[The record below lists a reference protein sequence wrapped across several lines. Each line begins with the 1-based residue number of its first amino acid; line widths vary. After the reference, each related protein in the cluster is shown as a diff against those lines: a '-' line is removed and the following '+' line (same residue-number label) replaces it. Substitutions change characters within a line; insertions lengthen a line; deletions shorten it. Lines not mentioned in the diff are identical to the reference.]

1 MAVLTRLK
9 QGRAQRTRE
18 VLLRAAAEVFDEHG
32 FSGASIN
39 KVLERAGVTAG
50 AVYFHFQSKEGLARA
65 VILEQAGDLR
75 FPPGPAGLRHLVDMT
90 LYLAYEMQHNVLL
103 RAGVKLAVEQGE
115 SGLAEFAIHEWWIDT
130 FRQQL
135 VAARERGEL
144 LPGVDE
150 AEFARLLVAAYT
162 GTQIM
167 SRISD
172 AHADL
177 PERITVMWRYLLPGI
192 ATPALC
198 AELGCP
204 APRTEN
210 RT

>member
-1 MAVLTRLK
+1 MAVLTQLK

-18 VLLRAAAEVFDEHG
+18 VLLRAAAEVFDENG

-39 KVLERAGVTAG
+39 KILERAGVTAG
-50 AVYFHFQSKEGLARA
+50 AVYFHFESKEGLARA
-65 VILEQAGDLR
+65 VILEQAGDLH
-75 FPPGPAGLRHLVDMT
+75 FPPGPGGLRHLVDMT
-90 LYLAYEMQHNVLL
+90 LYLASEMQHNVLL

-115 SGLAEFAIHEWWIDT
+115 SGLQEFAIHEWWIET
-130 FRQQL
+130 FRQEL
-135 VAARERGEL
+135 IVAQQRGEL

-150 AEFARLLVAAYT
+150 AEFARILVAAYT

-172 AHADL
+172 EHADL
-177 PERITVMWRYLLPGI
+177 TERITVMWRYLLPGV
-192 ATPALC
+192 ATPAVC
-198 AELGCP
+198 AELEQ
-204 APRTEN
+204 AVRRTEN